1 MTETAVTTS
10 FIDYQAKPDLL
21 AGRTILVTG
30 AGDGIGKAAALS
42 FAQHGATVI
51 LAGRTLAK
59 LEQVYDQ
66 VLSLPLLADSS
77 QKCPEPS
84 IYPVDLNGAGE
95 QDYKSLAEH
104 IDEQFGRLDGLL
116 HNASELGERT
126 PIANFKLSSWEKVMN
141 TNVTS
146 QFLLTKALLDVLGK
160 AEDASIVFTT
170 SSVGR
175 KGRAFW
181 GAYAVS
187 KFATEGLCQVL
198 SDELEGMTHIR
209 ANCINPGATRTHMR
223 AKAYPAEDPRTIK
236 GPDEIMPT
244 YLYLMGP
251 DSIEVTGQSINAQ

>member
-1 MTETAVTTS
+1 VRTT
-10 FIDYQAKPDLL
+10 FEDYQASPDLL
-21 AGRTILVTG
+21 AGKVILVTG

-42 FAQHGATVI
+42 FAQHGATLI
-51 LAGRTLAK
+51 LAGRTVAK

-66 VLSLPLLADSS
+66 IVASTLLADSK
-77 QKCPEPS
+77 QQCAEPTL
-84 IYPVDLNGAGE
+84 YPVDFNGASE
-95 QDYKSLAEH
+95 EDYATLAEK
-104 IDEQFGRLDGLL
+104 IVEQYGRLDGLL
-116 HNASELGERT
+116 LNASELGERT
-126 PIANFKLSSWEKVMN
+126 PIANYKLSSWQQVMN

-146 QFLLTKALLDVLGK
+146 QFLLTKALLDVLGN
-160 AEDASIVFTT
+160 AEEASILFTT

-198 SDELEGMTHIR
+198 ADELEGMTHIR
-209 ANCINPGATRTHMR
+209 VNCINPGATRTYMR

-236 GPDEIMPT
+236 GPEDIMPA

-251 DSIEVTGQSINAQ
+251 DSTEVTGQSLNAQ